1 MTLKFAWWTEGFDP
15 PRLFD
20 FPFLT
25 ATSSE
30 ILLIPQRNFSY
41 IVTFTQLIKKVAP
54 TLSTLF

>member
-25 ATSSE
+25 ATSE